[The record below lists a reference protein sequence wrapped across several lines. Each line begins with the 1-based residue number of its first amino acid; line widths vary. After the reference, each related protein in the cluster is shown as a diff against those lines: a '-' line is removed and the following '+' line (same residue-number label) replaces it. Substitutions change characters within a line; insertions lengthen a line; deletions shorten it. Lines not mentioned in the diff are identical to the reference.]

1 MKLGKQEKELRQLL
15 GSREY
20 WRRIAFFV
28 LMVVVLE
35 VISAIQYYNTHNLL
49 EDEMERHAV
58 TELGVKTLTLRQ
70 TMNSAEQLL
79 KDQLWNLE
87 RNLHQPDSM
96 FGVVQHMVQVKDNV
110 VGTCLAFVPDFYPEK
125 GRLFEPYAYEV
136 GDTVK
141 VEQLGGKDG
150 HDYTL
155 HPAYQWVAKHHEKIW
170 SDPYKY
176 ESETGMQSLTSFS
189 YPLLDADGN
198 LEAVCALDVS
208 LAWLG
213 DSLNTRHAYPS
224 SFTLFLTQKGELIA
238 GPTSVSK
245 ERQQRIVELI
255 NDSTSLHETTT
266 RSDVILVTFYDE
278 TKCDTGYI
286 YYLHMNHSP
295 HWQVAMVCY
304 DKEVYGKLDTLRL
317 QMFLLMLAGLLVL
330 GFLIMRYIRN
340 LIHLQ
345 EVNMEKRR
353 IDNELRIARDIQMQM
368 LPEVFPPFPS
378 RHDIDVYG
386 SLVPAKEVGGDL
398 FDFFILDELLFFCIG
413 DVSGKGV
420 PSAMVMAQTL
430 SLFRMVSAGEREPAK
445 MVQAINR
452 VSCERNES
460 NMFITFFMGI
470 LDLTTGRL
478 RYCNAGH
485 DKPFL
490 LHDGVAPAL
499 LPAKANIPLGV
510 FDDFNFEQQEV
521 TLEPCTTIFLYTD
534 GLTEAKD
541 LRRKLFG
548 MDRII
553 EHLSSTLTCQQ
564 LLEGMTA
571 AVHHFVQ
578 GAEQSDDL
586 TMLAIRYTP

>member
-1 MKLGKQEKELRQLL
+1 MKFGKQEKELRQLL

-49 EDEMERHAV
+49 EDEMERHAM

-110 VGTCLAFVPDFYPEK
+110 VGACLAFVPDFYPEK

-176 ESETGMQSLTSFS
+176 ESEVGMQSLTSFS

-198 LEAVCALDVS
+198 LEAVCGLDVS
-208 LAWLG
+208 LLWLG
-213 DSLNTRHAYPS
+213 DALNTRHAYPS

-255 NDSTSLHETTT
+255 NDSTSLH
-266 RSDVILVTFYDE
+266 
-278 TKCDTGYI
+278 
-286 YYLHMNHSP
+286 
-295 HWQVAMVCY
+295 
-304 DKEVYGKLDTLRL
+304 
-317 QMFLLMLAGLLVL
+317 
-330 GFLIMRYIRN
+330 
-340 LIHLQ
+340 
-345 EVNMEKRR
+345 
-353 IDNELRIARDIQMQM
+353 
-368 LPEVFPPFPS
+368 
-378 RHDIDVYG
+378 
-386 SLVPAKEVGGDL
+386 
-398 FDFFILDELLFFCIG
+398 
-413 DVSGKGV
+413 
-420 PSAMVMAQTL
+420 
-430 SLFRMVSAGEREPAK
+430 
-445 MVQAINR
+445 
-452 VSCERNES
+452 
-460 NMFITFFMGI
+460 
-470 LDLTTGRL
+470 
-478 RYCNAGH
+478 
-485 DKPFL
+485 
-490 LHDGVAPAL
+490 
-499 LPAKANIPLGV
+499 
-510 FDDFNFEQQEV
+510 
-521 TLEPCTTIFLYTD
+521 
-534 GLTEAKD
+534 
-541 LRRKLFG
+541 
-548 MDRII
+548 
-553 EHLSSTLTCQQ
+553 
-564 LLEGMTA
+564 
-571 AVHHFVQ
+571 
-578 GAEQSDDL
+578 
-586 TMLAIRYTP
+586 